1 MNPNFLL
8 FLLFGH
14 ETDFTIADF
23 VADLRAPT
31 PSAAAE
37 LAVPEISKIE
47 EGITN
52 YQNRYRIALR
62 KKVEYM
68 KLQFEKCMQMRCY
81 KEPLDKIN
89 EKYISIDTQV
99 KEMINC
105 ISKKSIIAK
114 RDFSQ
119 AVAKLDAL
127 SPLKTLARGY
137 SITKKG
143 DSIIKFAKDLK
154 KGDNIAI
161 RFSDGEK
168 NAEII
173 D

>member
-1 MNPNFLL
+1 MNLSSLL

-37 LAVPEISKIE
+37 LAVPEVSKIE

-68 KLQFEKCMQMRCY
+68 RLQFEKCMQMRCY
-81 KEPLDKIN
+81 KEPKDMIN
-89 EKYISIDTQV
+89 EKYINIDTQV

-105 ISKKSIIAK
+105 ITKKSIIAK
-114 RDFSQ
+114 RDFSG
-119 AVAKLDAL
+119 AVTKLDAL

-137 SITKKG
+137 SITTKKNKVV
-143 DSIIKFAKDLK
+143 KFAKDLK
-154 KGDNIAI
+154 KGDNITI

-168 NAEII
+168 QAEIVS
-173 D
+173 